1 MESPSGGV
9 ELLSS
14 YSLFGSKGRGNQVKM
29 TSRGRRE
36 MPDLTPIGSKA
47 SLEVPEREM
56 RKIAIEVLHNRMK
69 IFMARESSN
78 GENFIQPLRQIKDA
92 LER

>member
-1 MESPSGGV
+1 MEYPSGGV
-9 ELLSS
+9 EFRSS
-14 YSLFGSKGRGNQVKM
+14 YSLFASKGRGNRAKM
-29 TSRGRRE
+29 ASRGRKE
-36 MPDLTPIGSKA
+36 MSDQTPMDSRANLGA
-47 SLEVPEREM
+47 PESEM
-56 RKIAIEVLHNRMK
+56 RKLDIEVLHNRMK